1 MRLPSEYKVLHYFE
15 NHIGPATS
23 TEVAK
28 DLKYDRDSAIE
39 TNKWLR
45 DEGYL
50 KGLMHPVN
58 GVDTMAYQITPAGKR
73 LLREIRINRFLFAMT
88 TVNTITAIVSLIVA
102 IHSLFATFS

>member
-1 MRLPSEYKVLHYFE
+1 MKLPSEYQVLRYFE
-15 NHIGPATS
+15 SHVGPATS
-23 TEVAK
+23 TEVAEAFGSDAK
-28 DLKYDRDSAIE
+28 MTIE